1 MKLSPI
7 LFPLP
12 LLMAALV
19 MPSASQAGLSLNGRS
34 TVVAMG
40 MQGTGREKVW
50 LDNALIRRDMVDR
63 GKAYTNIFD
72 LKAKEVTV
80 IDHSLRQA
88 TVYTTASLRQ
98 QTDASV
104 DSKAIKLE
112 VKPTGRIHTLQKW
125 PCVEHTLS
133 LAMPAEIGGEKL
145 SFEMEGTLWLARN
158 TPEQK
163 QTATVLKLMQ
173 DPDFFMGI
181 PTLAKTSPVQT
192 RGISE
197 AIRRIAPM
205 GLLCS
210 VDVALKYE
218 GTGRIAQLS
227 RKMASR
233 ISLTYDDYSSE
244 TIPED
249 AFAVPAGYRVVKQ

>member
-1 MKLSPI
+1 MKR
-7 LFPLP
+7 FPLP
-12 LLMAALV
+12 WLLAALAL
-19 MPSASQAGLSLNGRS
+19 PSISQADLTLNGRS

-40 MQGTGREKVW
+40 MQGTGKEKVW
-50 LDNALIRRDMVDR
+50 LDHTLMRRDMVDR
-63 GKAYTNIFD
+63 GKAYTNLFD
-72 LKAKEVTV
+72 LKAKEVTI

-88 TVYTTASLRQ
+88 TVYVTSSLRQ
-98 QTDASV
+98 ETDASV

-112 VKPTGRIHTLQKW
+112 VKPTGRTHVLQKW

-133 LAMPAEIGGEKL
+133 LTMPAEIGGEKL

-163 QTATVLKLMQ
+163 EIAAVLKLMQ
-173 DPDFFMGI
+173 DPDFFLGI
-181 PTLAKTSPVQT
+181 PTLAKSSPVQA

-210 VDVALKYE
+210 VDVSLKYE

-227 RKMASR
+227 KKMASR
-233 ISLTYDDYSSE
+233 ISLTFDDYSTE
-244 TIPED
+244 PIPKD
-249 AFAVPAGYRVVKQ
+249 TFQVPAGYRVVKE

>member
-1 MKLSPI
+1 MKWSPI
-7 LFPLP
+7 P
-12 LLMAALV
+12 LLVAALAL
-19 MPSASQAGLSLNGRS
+19 PSSAQADLTLNGRS

-40 MQGTGREKVW
+40 MQGTGKEKVW
-50 LDNALIRRDMVDR
+50 LDNTLIRRDMVDR
-63 GKAYTNIFD
+63 GKSYTNVFD
-72 LKAKEVTV
+72 LKAKEVTI

-88 TVYTTASLRQ
+88 TVYATSSLKQ
-98 QTDASV
+98 ETEASV

-112 VKPTGRIHTLQKW
+112 VKPTGRTHTLQKW

-133 LAMPAEIGGEKL
+133 LTMPAEIGGEKL

-163 QTATVLKLMQ
+163 ETAAVLRLMQ
-173 DPDFFMGI
+173 DPEFFMGI
-181 PTLAKTSPVQT
+181 PALAKASPVQA

-210 VDVALKYE
+210 VDVNLKYE

-233 ISLTYDDYSSE
+233 ISLTYDDYS
-244 TIPED
+244 TD
-249 AFAVPAGYRVVKQ
+249 AIAKDVFGVPAGYRVVRQ

>member
-1 MKLSPI
+1 MKRSRIPFLMVATLLAPLSHAD
-7 LFPLP
+7 LT
-12 LLMAALV
+12 
-19 MPSASQAGLSLNGRS
+19 LNGRS

-40 MQGTGREKVW
+40 MQGNGKEKVW
-50 LDNALIRRDMVDR
+50 LDKAMIRRDMVDR
-63 GKAYTNIFD
+63 GKAYSNIFD

-80 IDHSLRQA
+80 VDHSLRQA
-88 TVYTTASLRQ
+88 TVYATSSLKE
-98 QTDASV
+98 QTEASV
-104 DSKAIKLE
+104 DSKAIKMEL
-112 VKPTGRIHTLQKW
+112 KPTGRTHTLQGW
-125 PCVEHTLS
+125 PCVEHSLN

-145 SFEMEGTLWLARN
+145 SFEMEGTVWLAKD

-163 QTATVLKLMQ
+163 ETASVLKLMRE
-173 DPDFFMGI
+173 PDFFMGI
-181 PTLAKTSPVQT
+181 PALAKTSPVQA

-210 VDVALKYE
+210 VDVSLKYE

-233 ISLTYDDYSSE
+233 ISLTYDDYS
-244 TIPED
+244 TDAIPKGTFD
-249 AFAVPAGYRVVKQ
+249 IPPGYRQVKP

>member
-1 MKLSPI
+1 MKLFPI
-7 LFPLP
+7 P
-12 LLMAALV
+12 LLMAVLAL
-19 MPSASQAGLSLNGRS
+19 PLPSQADLTLNGRS

-40 MQGTGREKVW
+40 MQGTGKEKVW
-50 LDNALIRRDMVDR
+50 LDSTLIRRDMVDR
-63 GKAYTNIFD
+63 GKAYSNIFD
-72 LKAKEVTV
+72 LKAKEVTI

-88 TVYTTASLRQ
+88 TVYATSSLKQ
-98 QTDASV
+98 ETEASV

-112 VKPTGRIHTLQKW
+112 VKPTGRTHTLQKW

-133 LAMPAEIGGEKL
+133 LSMPAEIGGEKL
-145 SFEMEGTLWLARN
+145 NFEMDGTLWLARN

-163 QTATVLKLMQ
+163 ETAAVLKLMQ

-181 PTLAKTSPVQT
+181 PALAKTSPVQA

-233 ISLTYDDYSSE
+233 ISLTYDDYSNE
-244 TIPED
+244 TIPKD
-249 AFAVPAGYRVVKQ
+249 AFAVPTGYRVVKQ

>member
-1 MKLSPI
+1 MKRLHIPF
-7 LFPLP
+7 LMVAT
-12 LLMAALV
+12 LMAP
-19 MPSASQAGLSLNGRS
+19 PSHADLTLNGRS

-40 MQGTGREKVW
+40 MQGNGKEKVW
-50 LDNALIRRDMVDR
+50 LDNNLIRRDMVDR
-63 GKAYTNIFD
+63 GKAYSNIFD

-80 IDHSLRQA
+80 VDHSLRQA
-88 TVYTTASLRQ
+88 TVYATSSLKQ

-104 DSKAIKLE
+104 DSKAIKMEL
-112 VKPTGRIHTLQKW
+112 KPTGRTHTLQSW
-125 PCVEHTLS
+125 PCVEHNLS

-145 SFEMEGTLWLARN
+145 SFEMEGTIWLAKD

-163 QTATVLKLMQ
+163 ETAAVLKLMRE
-173 DPDFFMGI
+173 PDFFMGI
-181 PTLAKTSPVQT
+181 PALAKTSPVQA

-197 AIRRIAPM
+197 AIRRIAPL

-210 VDVALKYE
+210 VDVSLKYE

-233 ISLTYDDYSSE
+233 ISLTYDDYTSE
-244 TIPED
+244 PIPKGTFD
-249 AFAVPAGYRVVKQ
+249 IPAGYRQVKP

>member
-1 MKLSPI
+1 MKL
-7 LFPLP
+7 FHLP
-12 LLMAALV
+12 LLMAAMALP
-19 MPSASQAGLSLNGRS
+19 MHAHADLTLNGRS

-40 MQGTGREKVW
+40 MQGTGKEKVW
-50 LDNALIRRDMVDR
+50 LDKTLIRRDMVDR
-63 GKAYTNIFD
+63 GKAYSNIFD
-72 LKAKEVTV
+72 LKAREVTV
-80 IDHSLRQA
+80 LDHSLRQA
-88 TVYTTASLRQ
+88 TLYSTASLRE
-98 QTDASV
+98 QTEATV
-104 DSKAIKLE
+104 DSKAIKLD
-112 VKPTGRIHTLQKW
+112 VKPTGRTHILQKW
-125 PCVEHTLS
+125 PCAEHILS

-163 QTATVLKLMQ
+163 ETATLLKLMQ
-173 DPDFFMGI
+173 DPDFFLGI
-181 PTLAKTSPVQT
+181 PTLAKTSPVQA

-210 VDVALKYE
+210 VDLSLKYE

-233 ISLTYDDYSSE
+233 ISLTYDDYS
-244 TIPED
+244 TDPIPKES
-249 AFAVPAGYRVVKQ
+249 FEIPAGYRVVRQ

>member
-7 LFPLP
+7 LSHIP
-12 LLMAALV
+12 LLMAAWV
-19 MPSASQAGLSLNGRS
+19 MPSASQADLTLNGRS

-40 MQGTGREKVW
+40 MQGTGKEKVW

-72 LKAKEVTV
+72 LKAKEVTI

-98 QTDASV
+98 QADALV

-181 PTLAKTSPVQT
+181 PPLAKTSPVQA